1 MADRMDRAIPQNV
14 AALLTGLLMAAA
26 MAAALNMTT
35 HSTRSGLIEARGASN
50 AAALAHALRDGLSS
64 PALKNFGEQPLDH
77 ARAQALADA
86 FASTGASAA
95 EKPLVKML
103 GVAQWRAGASNPVI
117 AAAFESTARNTAFR
131 GASEQASVWLEAYL
145 ARPAEALGQTE
156 PSTVADLALRRSA
169 QVEAQEAQTRETQ
182 STGARTV
189 PAPDPIPH
197 DAPTFWIIWTDAAG
211 TLRTAARFVINV
223 NVLSASS
230 GVEPPELIVVR
241 RGSDLGVEP
250 FRLTLTP
257 RPVSTLHPV
266 VVGDGEMYVKA
277 IEPPEAT
284 TALWSAHLAPALLL
298 GGLVGLAQFVLMRS
312 ERRRAEETNRQKDSV
327 TRAIAAKQRELEAS
341 EARFKRLA
349 ESTNVVP
356 WAANLDTQ
364 RFIYIGPQVED
375 FTGYAASTWYAA
387 GFWSQHIHPEDRRR
401 VLFDEI
407 GALPHGAYRTV
418 EYRVRASNGR
428 ILHMRNMLTV
438 SRKTDGDSGRSVVI
452 AEGFLLDVTDMKL
465 AEVALEESRRRAE
478 EANKVKSEFLA
489 TMSHELRTP
498 LNAVI
503 GFSEI
508 MKDEV
513 FGPIDPQ
520 YREYS
525 ESIHASGRHLLDL
538 INDVLDLSKIEAG
551 RIELAEAETDIGEL
565 VNTCVR
571 LLSERMKS
579 AGLQCE
585 VTVQNSL
592 PTMIL
597 DERRVKQVL
606 LNLMSNAVKFTPP
619 GGAIMISA
627 QRASQGGIEM
637 SVRDTGVGMSPEEIP
652 RALSKFGQIDGE
664 LTRKHDGTGL
674 GLPIA
679 KSLMEMHGGAFEIE
693 SQKGKG
699 TEIRLWLPPERFAS
713 HAA

>member
-1 MADRMDRAIPQNV
+1 MDRSIPQNV

-26 MAAALNMTT
+26 MAAALNMATQ
-35 HSTRSGLIEARGASN
+35 STRRGLVEERGAAK
-50 AAALAHALRDGLSS
+50 AAILAHAMRIGLSTPS
-64 PALKNFGEQPLDH
+64 LAGFAERPLDQDG
-77 ARAQALADA
+77 AQALSDA
-86 FASTGASAA
+86 FIDANTGPGG
-95 EKPLVKML
+95 KPVAKML
-103 GVAQWRAGASNPVI
+103 GVAQWRAGDKSPEV
-117 AAAFESTARNTAFR
+117 AAAFESSARNTAFR
-131 GASEQASVWLEAYL
+131 GAAELAAAWLEAYL
-145 ARPAEALGQTE
+145 AAPA
-156 PSTVADLALRRSA
+156 PSVKTPAPSSVADLAMRRSA
-169 QVEAQEAQTRETQ
+169 QVIAEETAVKEAGPR
-182 STGARTV
+182 SARTV

-197 DAPTFWIIWTDAAG
+197 DAPTFWMVWTDAAG
-211 TLRTAARFVINV
+211 ETRTAARFIINI
-223 NVLSASS
+223 NALSASETAS
-230 GVEPPELIVVR
+230 PLQFSVVR
-241 RGSDLGVEP
+241 HGSDLGVESP
-250 FRLTLTP
+250 GLTLLP
-257 RPVSTLHPV
+257 GPISTLHPV

-277 IEPPEAT
+277 TEAPEAT
-284 TALWSAHLAPALLL
+284 ATPWHSHLIPALLL
-298 GGLVGLAQFVLMRS
+298 GALVGLAQFALMRS
-312 ERRRAEETNRQKDSV
+312 ERRRADRSIRKTDSANR
-327 TRAIAAKQRELEAS
+327 AMAAKQRELEAS

-364 RFIYIGPQVED
+364 RFIYVGPQVED
-375 FTGYAASTWYAA
+375 FTGYAAATWYAA
-387 GFWSQHIHPEDRRR
+387 GFWSHHIHPEDRRR

-407 GALPHGAYRTV
+407 GTLPHGAYRTV
-418 EYRVRASNGR
+418 EYRIRASNGR

-438 SRKTDGDSGRSVVI
+438 SRKTDSKSGRSAVI

-525 ESIHASGRHLLDL
+525 ESIHTSGRHLLDL

-551 RIELAEAETDIGEL
+551 RIELAEAETDIPEL
-565 VNTCVR
+565 VGTCVR
-571 LLSERMKS
+571 LLSERMQS
-579 AGLQCE
+579 AGLQCK
-585 VTVQNSL
+585 VTVQKNL
-592 PTMIL
+592 PTMML

-619 GGAIMISA
+619 GGAISISA
-627 QRASQGGIEM
+627 SRAAQGGIEM
-637 SVRDTGVGMSPEEIP
+637 SVRDTGVGMSAEEIP

-664 LTRKHDGTGL
+664 LTRQHDGTGL

-679 KSLMEMHGGAFEIE
+679 KSLMEMHGGAFTIE
-693 SQKGKG
+693 SEKGKG